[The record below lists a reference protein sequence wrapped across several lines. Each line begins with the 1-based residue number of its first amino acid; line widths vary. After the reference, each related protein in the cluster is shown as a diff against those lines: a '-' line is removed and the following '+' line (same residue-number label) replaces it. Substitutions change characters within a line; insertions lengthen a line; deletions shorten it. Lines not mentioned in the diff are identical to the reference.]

1 MFGVKRDI
9 HIEWGHCDPA
19 RIVFNPNFF
28 VWMESGMDR
37 LFSVAYRPIAVV
49 VAALAL
55 FSELQHSPLN
65 LGAQQAQWPGVF
77 LSKFQ

>member
-1 MFGVKRDI
+1 MFEVKLDI

-37 LFSVAYRPIAVV
+37 LFSVAYHPIAEMVHEDTNYRGV
-49 VAALAL
+49 PLLNTQAANAN
-55 FSELQHSPLN
+55 S
-65 LGAQQAQWPGVF
+65 
-77 LSKFQ
+77 